1 MPVCE
6 DKFWLENYSDLFCE
20 IDPIPLA
27 SMSLNRQLNAMTRL
41 FFLLT
46 LLMAPMCGPKSIFF
60 FIAGLIFIIILFY
73 TLRNMDCREN
83 FQPCSKLSS
92 CGKPITR
99 THQPDPKP
107 NNEYSVS
114 YSKPKLSQLTRT
126 GIINSKRPIQPV
138 LTPLQYGPNFYSANQ
153 ALVGKPA
160 ARTMIP
166 PVRVAPAFSSEWR
179 ENSFVVRPGINS
191 ETSTD
196 LTRSGYLLSK
206 EAINCTVDQCC
217 IPSDANMDLVRS
229 TYTPLHDMVGGY
241 NPAMPDT
248 RSVRQEPFNKHGGHG
263 GGHSRHGGHGGN
275 PQNPGIPPH
284 TEISNLM
291 YSGDVL
297 VTDGYYPEQVMDNN
311 LPSNLN
317 VGFCEKDAEFNEYN
331 KQMYTSTI
339 QPGVYARNQIIEPI
353 SSNIGISFT
362 QQFEPISCE
371 NDEYGT
377 TFIGHDPNV
386 MEIPHEKAEEIFPY
400 DRQTHISDIYDPRH
414 TGYGTSYRSYVEPI
428 TGRVRYYYDD
438 IDAHKRPSF
447 LCRSNVDHIPS
458 SIGVQAIPN
467 DEYFNKQNRNA
478 RAIAGDAFLNDTLNF
493 RTEMQE
499 RLMRKGNAV
508 AAQARMYPKHTSAT
522 SKGSMCNPRG

>member
-1 MPVCE
+1 
-6 DKFWLENYSDLFCE
+6 
-20 IDPIPLA
+20 
-27 SMSLNRQLNAMTRL
+27 
-41 FFLLT
+41 
-46 LLMAPMCGPKSIFF
+46 
-60 FIAGLIFIIILFY
+60 
-73 TLRNMDCREN
+73 
-83 FQPCSKLSS
+83 
-92 CGKPITR
+92 
-99 THQPDPKP
+99 
-107 NNEYSVS
+107 
-114 YSKPKLSQLTRT
+114 
-126 GIINSKRPIQPV
+126 
-138 LTPLQYGPNFYSANQ
+138 
-153 ALVGKPA
+153 
-160 ARTMIP
+160 
-166 PVRVAPAFSSEWR
+166 
-179 ENSFVVRPGINS
+179 
-191 ETSTD
+191 
-196 LTRSGYLLSK
+196 
-206 EAINCTVDQCC
+206 
-217 IPSDANMDLVRS
+217 
-229 TYTPLHDMVGGY
+229 
-241 NPAMPDT
+241 
-248 RSVRQEPFNKHGGHG
+248 
-263 GGHSRHGGHGGN
+263 
-275 PQNPGIPPH
+275 
-284 TEISNLM
+284 
-291 YSGDVL
+291 VL

-317 VGFCEKDAEFNEYN
+317 VGFCDKDAEFNEYN
-331 KQMYTSTI
+331 KQLYTSTL
-339 QPGVYARNQIIEPI
+339 QPGVYTRNQIIEPI

-414 TGYGTSYRSYVEPI
+414 TGAGTSYRSYVEPM

-438 IDAHKRPSF
+438 VDAHKRPSF

-522 SKGSMCNPRG
+522 SNGSMCNPRG

>member
-27 SMSLNRQLNAMTRL
+27 SMSLNRQLNAITRL

-46 LLMAPMCGPKSIFF
+46 LLMAPMGGIKSIFF

-83 FQPCSKLSS
+83 FQACKLSS

-99 THQPDPKP
+99 TQNPTPSNK
-107 NNEYSVS
+107 YRVS
-114 YSKPKLSQLTRT
+114 YSKPRLSKLTKN
-126 GIINSKRPIQPV
+126 GICNSSRSNPTV
-138 LTPLQYGPNFYSANQ
+138 LTPLQYGPNFVSVNQ

-179 ENSFVVRPGINS
+179 ENSLVVRSGINS

-206 EAINCTVDQCC
+206 AAINGTVEQGC
-217 IPSDANMDLVRS
+217 IPSDANMELVRS
-229 TYTPLHDMVGGY
+229 TYTPLQDMVEGY
-241 NPAMPDT
+241 TPAMPDI
-248 RSVRQEPFNKHGGHG
+248 SSDRQEPFQKRSNNRGHN
-263 GGHSRHGGHGGN
+263 HRAD
-275 PQNPGIPPH
+275 GISHERTEHKYPH
-284 TEISNLM
+284 NSKRTEISNLL

-297 VTDGYYPEQVMDNN
+297 VTDGYYPEQVLDSN

-317 VGFCEKDAEFNEYN
+317 VGFCNKDAEFNEYN
-331 KQMYTSTI
+331 KQMYTSTL
-339 QPGVYARNQIIEPI
+339 QPGVYTRNQIIEPI

-362 QQFEPISCE
+362 QQFEPITAE
-371 NDEYGT
+371 TDEYGT

-386 MEIPHEKAEEIFPY
+386 MEIPHEKTEEIFPY

-414 TGYGTSYRSYVEPI
+414 TGYGTSYRSYVEPM

-438 IDAHKRPSF
+438 VDAHKRPSF

-467 DEYFNKQNRNA
+467 DEYFNKQNRNS
-478 RAIAGDAFLNDTLNF
+478 RAIAGDAFLSDTLNF

>member
-83 FQPCSKLSS
+83 FQACKLSS

-99 THQPDPKP
+99 TQKPDRTPSTK
-107 NNEYSVS
+107 YRVA
-114 YSKPKLSQLTRT
+114 YSKPRLSKLTKN
-126 GIINSKRPIQPV
+126 GICNSSRSNPTV
-138 LTPLQYGPNFYSANQ
+138 LTPLQYGPNFFSVNQ

-166 PVRVAPAFSSEWR
+166 PVRVAPAFPSEWR
-179 ENSFVVRPGINS
+179 ENSLVVRSGINS

-206 EAINCTVDQCC
+206 EAINGTVEQGCL
-217 IPSDANMDLVRS
+217 PSDANMELVRS
-229 TYTPLHDMVGGY
+229 TYTPLQDVVEGY
-241 NPAMPDT
+241 APAMPNAGIAT
-248 RSVRQEPFNKHGGHG
+248 RQEPFRGRGGY
-263 GGHSRHGGHGGN
+263 GH
-275 PQNPGIPPH
+275 QNPGIQR

-297 VTDGYYPEQVMDNN
+297 VTDGYYPEQIVDNN

-317 VGFCEKDAEFNEYN
+317 VGFCDKDAEFNEYN
-331 KQMYTSTI
+331 KQLYTSTL
-339 QPGVYARNQIIEPI
+339 QPGVYTRNQIIEPI

-362 QQFEPISCE
+362 QQFEPITLE
-371 NDEYGT
+371 TDEYGT

-386 MEIPHEKAEEIFPY
+386 MELPHEKKEEIFPY
-400 DRQTHISDIYDPRH
+400 ERQTHISDIYDPRH
-414 TGYGTSYRSYVEPI
+414 TGYGTSYRSYVEPM

-438 IDAHKRPSF
+438 VDAHKRPSF

-508 AAQARMYPKHTSAT
+508 AAQARMYPKHTSGT
-522 SKGSMCNPRG
+522 SKGSVCNPRG

>member
-99 THQPDPKP
+99 TQKP
-107 NNEYSVS
+107 NRIPTNEYSVS

-126 GIINSKRPIQPV
+126 GILNSNRQNPPV
-138 LTPLQYGPNFYSANQ
+138 FTQLQYGPDFFSVNQ
-153 ALVGKPA
+153 ALAGKPA

-179 ENSFVVRPGINS
+179 ENSLVVRSGINS

-206 EAINCTVDQCC
+206 EAINGTVEQGC
-217 IPSDANMDLVRS
+217 IPSDANMELVRS
-229 TYTPLHDMVGGY
+229 TYTPLHDVVEGY
-241 NPAMPDT
+241 TPAQSNA
-248 RSVRQEPFNKHGGHG
+248 SVDIQEPFRRRGRCSHPDHNIPHERG
-263 GGHSRHGGHGGN
+263 GGQR
-275 PQNPGIPPH
+275 

-297 VTDGYYPEQVMDNN
+297 VTDGYYPEQIMDNN
-311 LPSNLN
+311 LPNNLN
-317 VGFCEKDAEFNEYN
+317 VGFCAKDEEFNEYN
-331 KQMYTSTI
+331 KQMYTSTL
-339 QPGVYARNQIIEPI
+339 QPGVYTRNQIIEPI

-362 QQFEPISCE
+362 QQFEHITPE
-371 NDEYGT
+371 TDKYGT

-386 MEIPHEKAEEIFPY
+386 MELPHEKKEEIFPY

-414 TGYGTSYRSYVEPI
+414 TGAGTSYRSYVEPM

-438 IDAHKRPSF
+438 VDAHKRPSF